1 MAIFLLMVLG
11 PQKRLKE
18 EDARFFTTTPIFVA
32 PEIKPRGKRNVDL
45 TVCDLYSLAVTLYE
59 MLTGTYHLSQ
69 NGLGRLESSP
79 DHAIRAVAAVI
90 RAPADQRR
98 AAYEDMWRQRVI
110 I

>member
-1 MAIFLLMVLG
+1 MGLG

-32 PEIKPRGKRNVDL
+32 PEIKPQGKRNVDL

-59 MLTGTYHLSQ
+59 MLTGTYHL
-69 NGLGRLESSP
+69 NGLGSLENSP

-90 RAPADQRR
+90 RAPVDQRR
-98 AAYEDMWRQRVI
+98 AAYEGMWSRRVI